1 MSKNLNEHIWTASGT
16 DITIRWK
23 MLGWTPPSE
32 IQGYRD
38 KWRYYQNLPLRQL
51 DDAAKEQY
59 EQVLR
64 KAKVARIK

>member
-1 MSKNLNEHIWTASGT
+1 MSNEHIWTAAGT

-23 MLGWTPPSE
+23 MNGWIAPSE
-32 IQGYRD
+32 QQAYID

-59 EQVLR
+59 EAVLR

>member
-1 MSKNLNEHIWTASGT
+1 MNDYIWTAPGT
-16 DITIRWK
+16 DITVRWR
-23 MLGWTPPSE
+23 LNGWLAPSE
-32 IQGYRD
+32 QQEYRD
-38 KWRYYQNLPLRQL
+38 KWKYYQNLPLRNL

>member
-1 MSKNLNEHIWTASGT
+1 MNIFGLHLEQILQFAGNI
-16 DITIRWK
+16 
-23 MLGWTPPSE
+23 GWIPPSE

-64 KAKVARIK
+64 KAKVMRIK

>member
-1 MSKNLNEHIWTASGT
+1 MDSNYIWTASGT

-23 MLGWTPPSE
+23 QLGWIPPSE

-38 KWRYYQNLPLRQL
+38 KWRYYQNLPMRQL

>member
-1 MSKNLNEHIWTASGT
+1 MDSNYIWTASGT

-23 MLGWTPPSE
+23 SLGWIPPSE

-38 KWRYYQNLPLRQL
+38 KWRYYQNLPMRQL

-64 KAKVARIK
+64 KAKVLRIK